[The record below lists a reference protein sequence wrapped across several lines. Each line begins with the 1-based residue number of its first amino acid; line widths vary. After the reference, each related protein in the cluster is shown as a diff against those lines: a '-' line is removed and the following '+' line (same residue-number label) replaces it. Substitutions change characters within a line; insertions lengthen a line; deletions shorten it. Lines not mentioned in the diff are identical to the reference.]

1 LTNILVTAEAALSR
15 HHSSCVAPVLS
26 PVSIDRRTVS
36 PTTRPTPASRMHGW
50 PAVADLTSGR
60 PIRIALFQVGAAPTA
75 PAHCK
80 LSQHISQQSD
90 SFLCSLKPRG
100 APIAWLVFRTG
111 LFCHRQSVAQPSTR
125 ATSIRVTSFML
136 TWITQVWHRTCGV
149 MSSRLAQAFN
159 VAQVVSKKTV
169 FGTRLRPGFTNSESK
184 HSAASSAI
192 WAKPIVFRQGSS

>member
-1 LTNILVTAEAALSR
+1 MTNILVTAEAALSR
-15 HHSSCVAPVLS
+15 HHSSCVAPALS

-111 LFCHRQSVAQPSTR
+111 LFCHRQSVAQPSPR

-159 VAQVVSKKTV
+159 VAQVVSTND
-169 FGTRLRPGFTNSESK
+169 GFL
-184 HSAASSAI
+184 SAAAPDLRSWLLHI
-192 WAKPIVFRQGSS
+192 F

>member
-1 LTNILVTAEAALSR
+1 MPCIHNYNYLLVSGG
-15 HHSSCVAPVLS
+15 VS
-26 PVSIDRRTVS
+26 PVSIDRRIVS

-50 PAVADLTSGR
+50 PAVTDLTSGR

-111 LFCHRQSVAQPSTR
+111 TWSETPAWFRAKLSTEPDASITLSFSDVSDVPVHLPTTQ
-125 ATSIRVTSFML
+125 ATSLIPHSFSGWRQKL
-136 TWITQVWHRTCGV
+136 
-149 MSSRLAQAFN
+149 SKRL
-159 VAQVVSKKTV
+159 V
-169 FGTRLRPGFTNSESK
+169 
-184 HSAASSAI
+184 
-192 WAKPIVFRQGSS
+192 

>member
-1 LTNILVTAEAALSR
+1 
-15 HHSSCVAPVLS
+15 
-26 PVSIDRRTVS
+26 
-36 PTTRPTPASRMHGW
+36 MHGW

-125 ATSIRVTSFML
+125 ATSIRVTSFLL
-136 TWITQVWHRTCGV
+136 TWITQVWHSTCGV
-149 MSSRLAQAFN
+149 MFSRLAQAFN
-159 VAQVVSKKTV
+159 VAQVVSKNELRV
-169 FGTRLRPGFTNSESK
+169 SASRSRRRNSVERTRWSGRKRTG
-184 HSAASSAI
+184 
-192 WAKPIVFRQGSS
+192 RQLQRAWHGSC